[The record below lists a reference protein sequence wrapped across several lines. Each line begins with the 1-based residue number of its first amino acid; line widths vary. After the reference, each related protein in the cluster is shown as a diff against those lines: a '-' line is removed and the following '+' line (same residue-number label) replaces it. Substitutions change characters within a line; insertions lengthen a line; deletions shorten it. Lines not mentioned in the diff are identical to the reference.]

1 MKFEKI
7 DVTKANVNPFQ
18 RIGQDWMLISAKKEG
33 KVNTMTASWGMM
45 GVFWGKN
52 VVTVGIRPQRF
63 TKEFV
68 DAGDTFTLT
77 FFDGERKQEM
87 GYLGKVSGRDEDKIA
102 KCNFTVVRDGETP
115 YFEEARM
122 SFTCRKLCTTPL
134 RQEDFLGNDD
144 FTGKWYGG
152 KNSASGEGGGYHLIY
167 IAEIEKIL
175 VKD

>member
-68 DAGDTFTLT
+68 DAGHFLMVSANRRWVIL
-77 FFDGERKQEM
+77 ERYLEEM
-87 GYLGKVSGRDEDKIA
+87 KI
-102 KCNFTVVRDGETP
+102 RS
-115 YFEEARM
+115 AR
-122 SFTCRKLCTTPL
+122 
-134 RQEDFLGNDD
+134 
-144 FTGKWYGG
+144 
-152 KNSASGEGGGYHLIY
+152 
-167 IAEIEKIL
+167 
-175 VKD
+175 

>member
-87 GYLGKVSGRDEDKIA
+87 GYLGNVSGRDEDKIA
-102 KCNFTVVRDGETP
+102 KTRLTP
-115 YFEEARM
+115 TDANGIPFFEEAKIVLI
-122 SFTCRKLCTTPL
+122 CKKLYSQPMDPEGFVDKSL
-134 RQEDFLGNDD
+134 DEQ
-144 FTGKWYGG
+144 WYPE
-152 KNSASGEGGGYHLIY
+152 KDYHVLY
-167 IAEIEKIL
+167 AAEIEQIL
-175 VKD
+175 VRKDS

>member
-77 FFDGERKQEM
+77 FFDGERKQ
-87 GYLGKVSGRDEDKIA
+87 
-102 KCNFTVVRDGETP
+102 GEPT
-115 YFEEARM
+115 FEEGTM
-122 SFTCRKLCTTPL
+122 VFVCKKLMETQLNPEEFIDPEVDG
-134 RQEDFLGNDD
+134 R
-144 FTGKWYGG
+144 WYPE
-152 KNSASGEGGGYHLIY
+152 KDYHHMY
-167 IAEIEKIL
+167 TAEVVAAYRIEK
-175 VKD
+175 